1 MRSPRGITEAGRDIY
16 TVNFAEYLPGPLKH
30 DPKMRAIAEAVTK
43 EALTVSGEIE
53 NVLIYSRIDELPE
66 ALIDILAYDMHVD
79 WYDYSYPLKVKRD
92 ILKGSVRVHKK
103 MGTKYAV
110 EKALGALYPQSEVEE
125 WYQYEG
131 QPHHFHIVCDV
142 TENRVT
148 ASFQDIINAVM
159 MYKRL
164 SSHLDEVVYQASIGI
179 TVETHTDFFLYR
191 NPATGSLLAG
201 TYPQR
206 IRRGVQAGNVIVVG
220 TEAAGFIFLP
230 TQAGT
235 YPYRSHIFRHGDARI
250 DVETAFNAF
259 RHRNTPAGRIRAG
272 EEPQRSYRGGTAG
285 AAVEAQTEK
294 ESFLYSSPAA
304 GTVPDRN
311 TVFRHGDAQIDA
323 ETAQNVQRY
332 RNTPAGQI
340 NAGEEPQRSHSG
352 GTAGTV
358 IEARAETEEKPFSVP
373 AAGTAPDRNR
383 AFQNSRINVA
393 AEGEAG
399 GFPFFMPAAG
409 TKPERNITTDNSEAG
424 IAAEDEAAGFIYTV
438 KAAGTVPERS
448 TEPGAESGGI
458 ESTVEAAVFVHKNK
472 PCGSR
477 RKL

>member
-1 MRSPRGITEAGRDIY
+1 MNNPRGITEAGRDIY
-16 TVNFAEYLPGPLKH
+16 TVNFADYLPAALKH
-30 DPKMRAIAEAVTK
+30 DPKMRAIAETVTR
-43 EALTVSGEIE
+43 EALRVSGDIE
-53 NVLIYSRIDELPE
+53 NVLIYSRIDDLPE

-131 QPHHFHIVCDV
+131 EPHHFHIVCDV

-164 SSHLDEVVYQASIGI
+164 SSHLDEVVYQASVGI
-179 TVETHTDFFLYR
+179 RIETHTDFFLYK

-206 IRRGVQAGNVIVVG
+206 IRRGAQAGNVIVVG
-220 TEAAGFIFLP
+220 TDAAGFIFLP

-235 YPYRSHIFRHGDARI
+235 YPYRNTIFRHTGAQI
-250 DVETAFNAF
+250 DVETALIAN
-259 RHRNTPAGRIRAG
+259 G
-272 EEPQRSYRGGTAG
+272 
-285 AAVEAQTEK
+285 
-294 ESFLYSSPAA
+294 
-304 GTVPDRN
+304 
-311 TVFRHGDAQIDA
+311 
-323 ETAQNVQRY
+323 Y

-340 NAGEEPQRSHSG
+340 NAGEEPQRSHRG
-352 GTAGTV
+352 AQAGAG
-358 IEARAETEEKPFSVP
+358 IEAQTETGNTLFSVP
-373 AAGTAPDRNR
+373 AAGTAPERNKV
-383 AFQNSRINVA
+383 FQGSGADIE
-393 AEGEAG
+393 AEGEAE

-409 TKPERNITTDNSEAG
+409 TKPERNTVMSNSEAG
-424 IAAEDEAAGFIYTV
+424 IAAEEAADGFLYTV
-438 KAAGTVPERS
+438 KAAGTVPERN
-448 TEPGAESGGI
+448 TGEGAGSGGI
-458 ESTVEAAVFVHKNK
+458 ESTVKAEVFKHTTK
-472 PCGSR
+472 PCGSH

>member
-1 MRSPRGITEAGRDIY
+1 MPSPRGIRKAGQDIF
-16 TVNFAEYLPGPLKH
+16 TVNFADYLPGALKQ
-30 DPKMRAIAEAVTK
+30 DPKIRAIAEAVTK

-79 WYDYSYPLKVKRD
+79 WYDYSFPLKVKRD
-92 ILKGSVRVHKK
+92 ILKGSVKVHKK

-131 QPHHFHIVCDV
+131 EPHHFHIVCDV

-148 ASFQDIINAVM
+148 ASFQEIINAVM

-164 SSHLDEVVYQASIGI
+164 SSHLDEVVYQASVGI
-179 TVETHTDFFLYR
+179 RVETHTDFFLYK

-206 IRRGVQAGNVIVVG
+206 IRRGVQSGNVIIVG
-220 TEAAGFIFLP
+220 TDAAGFIFLP

-235 YPYRSHIFRHGDARI
+235 YPYR
-250 DVETAFNAF
+250 
-259 RHRNTPAGRIRAG
+259 
-272 EEPQRSYRGGTAG
+272 
-285 AAVEAQTEK
+285 
-294 ESFLYSSPAA
+294 
-304 GTVPDRN
+304 N
-311 TVFRHGDAQIDA
+311 TVFRHTDAQIDA
-323 ETAQNVQRY
+323 ETASNAYRY

-340 NAGEEPQRSHSG
+340 NAGEEPQRSHRG
-352 GTAGTV
+352 VQAGTG
-358 IEARAETEEKPFSVP
+358 IEAQTGKESFVFSSP
-373 AAGTAPDRNR
+373 AAGTAPDRNTV
-383 AFQNSRINVA
+383 FQGSGADIE
-393 AEGEAG
+393 AEGEAE
-399 GFPFFMPAAG
+399 GFPFFMQAAG
-409 TKPERNITTDNSEAG
+409 TKPERNVVMSNSEAG
-424 IAAEDEAAGFIYTV
+424 IAAEEAADGFLYTV
-438 KAAGTVPERS
+438 KAAGTVPERN
-448 TEPGAESGGI
+448 TGEGAGSGGI
-458 ESTVEAAVFVHKNK
+458 ESTVKAEVFKHTNK

>member
-1 MRSPRGITEAGRDIY
+1 MPNPKGIRNAGRDMY
-16 TVNFAEYLPGPLKH
+16 TVNFADYLPGALKQ
-30 DPKMRAIAEAVTK
+30 DPKIKAIAEAVTK

-79 WYDYSYPLKVKRD
+79 WYDYSFPLKVKRD
-92 ILKGSVRVHKK
+92 ILKSSVKVHKK

-131 QPHHFHIVCDV
+131 EPHHFHIVCDV

-148 ASFQDIINAVM
+148 ASFQEIINAVM

-164 SSHLDEVVYQASIGI
+164 SSHLDEVVYQASVGI
-179 TVETHTDFFLYR
+179 RVETHTDFFLYK

-206 IRRGVQAGNVIVVG
+206 IRRGVQAGSVIVVG
-220 TEAAGFIFLP
+220 TDAAGFIFLP

-235 YPYRSHIFRHGDARI
+235 YPYRNTIFRH
-250 DVETAFNAF
+250 T
-259 RHRNTPAGRIRAG
+259 
-272 EEPQRSYRGGTAG
+272 
-285 AAVEAQTEK
+285 
-294 ESFLYSSPAA
+294 
-304 GTVPDRN
+304 
-311 TVFRHGDAQIDA
+311 DAQIDA
-323 ETAQNVQRY
+323 ETALRAYGY

-340 NAGEEPQRSHSG
+340 NAGEEPQRSHRG
-352 GTAGTV
+352 
-358 IEARAETEEKPFSVP
+358 AETGAGIETRTEAEGTPFSVP
-373 AAGTAPDRNR
+373 AAGTAPDRNTV
-383 AFQNSRINVA
+383 FQESGANIE
-393 AEGEAG
+393 AEGEAE
-399 GFPFFMPAAG
+399 GFPFFMQAAG
-409 TKPERNITTDNSEAG
+409 TKPERNVVMSNSEAG
-424 IAAEDEAAGFIYTV
+424 IAAEEAADGFLYTV
-438 KAAGTVPERS
+438 KAAGTVPERN
-448 TEPGAESGGI
+448 TGEGAGSGGI
-458 ESTVEAAVFVHKNK
+458 ESTVKAEVFKHTNK

>member
-1 MRSPRGITEAGRDIY
+1 MNNPRGITEAGRDIY
-16 TVNFAEYLPGPLKH
+16 TVNFADYLPAALKH

-53 NVLIYSRIDELPE
+53 NVLIYSRIDDLPE
-66 ALIDILAYDMHVD
+66 PLIDILAYDMHVD

-148 ASFQDIINAVM
+148 ASFQDIIKAVM

-164 SSHLDEVVYQASIGI
+164 SSHLDEVVYQAGVGI
-179 TVETHTDFFLYR
+179 TIETHTDFFLYK

-206 IRRGVQAGNVIVVG
+206 IRRGAQSGSAIIVG

-235 YPYRSHIFRHGDARI
+235 YPYRSHIFRYRDAQI
-250 DVETAFNAF
+250 DVETASNAF
-259 RHRNTPAGRIRAG
+259 KHTNTPAGQIRAG
-272 EEPQRSYRGGTAG
+272 EEPQRSHGG
-285 AAVEAQTEK
+285 AA
-294 ESFLYSSPAA
+294 
-304 GTVPDRN
+304 
-311 TVFRHGDAQIDA
+311 
-323 ETAQNVQRY
+323 
-332 RNTPAGQI
+332 
-340 NAGEEPQRSHSG
+340 
-352 GTAGTV
+352 AGTV
-358 IEARAETEEKPFSVP
+358 IEAQEETEGTPFSVP

-383 AFQNSRINVA
+383 TFQNSSINIE
-393 AEGEAG
+393 AEGEADR
-399 GFPFFMPAAG
+399 FPFIMPAAG
-409 TKPERNITTDNSEAG
+409 TKPGRNITTDNSEAG
-424 IAAEDEAAGFIYTV
+424 IAAEEEAAGFIYTV
-438 KAAGTVPERS
+438 KAAGTVPGRT
-448 TEPGAESGGI
+448 TEPGAENGGI
-458 ESTVEAAVFVHKNK
+458 ESTVEAAAFIHKSK

>member
-1 MRSPRGITEAGRDIY
+1 MPNPKGIRNAGRDMY
-16 TVNFAEYLPGPLKH
+16 TVNFADYLPGALKQ
-30 DPKMRAIAEAVTK
+30 DPKIKAIAEAVTK

-66 ALIDILAYDMHVD
+66 ELIDILAYDMHVD

-164 SSHLDEVVYQASIGI
+164 SSHLDEVVYQAGVGI
-179 TVETHTDFFLYR
+179 TIETHADFFLYR

-206 IRRGVQAGNVIVVG
+206 IRRGVQSGSAVVIG

-235 YPYRSHIFRHGDARI
+235 YPYRSHIFRHGDTQI
-250 DVETAFNAF
+250 DVETASNAF
-259 RHRNTPAGRIRAG
+259 GHTNTPAGRIRAG
-272 EEPQRSYRGGTAG
+272 EEPQRSHRG
-285 AAVEAQTEK
+285 AA
-294 ESFLYSSPAA
+294 
-304 GTVPDRN
+304 
-311 TVFRHGDAQIDA
+311 
-323 ETAQNVQRY
+323 
-332 RNTPAGQI
+332 
-340 NAGEEPQRSHSG
+340 
-352 GTAGTV
+352 AGTV
-358 IEARAETEEKPFSVP
+358 IEAQGETEGTPFSVP
-373 AAGTAPDRNR
+373 AAGTAPDRNTR
-383 AFQNSRINVA
+383 FQNNSIDVS
-393 AEGEAG
+393 AEGEAE
-399 GFPFFMPAAG
+399 GFPFTMPAAG
-409 TKPERNITTDNSEAG
+409 TKPGRNIVTDNSEAG

-438 KAAGTVPERS
+438 KAAGTVPGRN
-448 TEPGAESGGI
+448 TEEGAGSGGI
-458 ESTVEAAVFVHKNK
+458 ESTVEAAVFVHKSK

>member
-1 MRSPRGITEAGRDIY
+1 MPSPRGIRKAGQDIF
-16 TVNFAEYLPGPLKH
+16 TVNFADYLPGALKQ
-30 DPKMRAIAEAVTK
+30 DPKIKAIAEAVTK

-79 WYDYSYPLKVKRD
+79 WYDYSFPLKVKRD
-92 ILKGSVRVHKK
+92 VLKSSVKVHKK

-131 QPHHFHIVCDV
+131 EPHHFHIVCDV

-148 ASFQDIINAVM
+148 ASFQEIINAVM

-164 SSHLDEVVYQASIGI
+164 SSHLDEVVYQASVGI
-179 TVETHTDFFLYR
+179 RVETHTDFFLYK

-206 IRRGVQAGNVIVVG
+206 IRRGVQAGSVIVVG
-220 TEAAGFIFLP
+220 TDAAGFIFLP

-235 YPYRSHIFRHGDARI
+235 YPYRNTIFRHTG
-250 DVETAFNAF
+250 
-259 RHRNTPAGRIRAG
+259 
-272 EEPQRSYRGGTAG
+272 
-285 AAVEAQTEK
+285 
-294 ESFLYSSPAA
+294 
-304 GTVPDRN
+304 
-311 TVFRHGDAQIDA
+311 AQIDI
-323 ETAQNVQRY
+323 ETASKAYRH

-340 NAGEEPQRSHSG
+340 NAGEEPQRSHRG
-352 GTAGTV
+352 AGTGAG
-358 IEARAETEEKPFSVP
+358 IEAQTEAEGTPFSVP
-373 AAGTAPDRNR
+373 AAGTAPDRNTV
-383 AFQNSRINVA
+383 FQGSGTDIK
-393 AEGEAG
+393 AEGEAE
-399 GFPFFMPAAG
+399 GFPFFMQAAG
-409 TKPERNITTDNSEAG
+409 TKPERNTVMSNSEAG
-424 IAAEDEAAGFIYTV
+424 IAAEEAADGFLYTV
-438 KAAGTVPERS
+438 KAAGTVPDRNTGE
-448 TEPGAESGGI
+448 GAGSGGI
-458 ESTVEAAVFVHKNK
+458 ESTVKAEVFRHTNK

>member
-1 MRSPRGITEAGRDIY
+1 MNNPRGITEAGRDIY
-16 TVNFAEYLPGPLKH
+16 TVNFADYLPAALKH

-53 NVLIYSRIDELPE
+53 NVLIYSRIDDLPE
-66 ALIDILAYDMHVD
+66 PLIDILAYDMHVD

-148 ASFQDIINAVM
+148 ASFQDIIKAVM

-164 SSHLDEVVYQASIGI
+164 SSHLDEVVYQAGVGI
-179 TVETHTDFFLYR
+179 TIETHTDFFLYK

-206 IRRGVQAGNVIVVG
+206 IRRGAQSGSAIIVG

-235 YPYRSHIFRHGDARI
+235 YPYRSHIFRYRDAQI
-250 DVETAFNAF
+250 DVETASNAF
-259 RHRNTPAGRIRAG
+259 RHTSTPAGQIRAG
-272 EEPQRSYRGGTAG
+272 EEPQRSHGG
-285 AAVEAQTEK
+285 AA
-294 ESFLYSSPAA
+294 
-304 GTVPDRN
+304 
-311 TVFRHGDAQIDA
+311 
-323 ETAQNVQRY
+323 
-332 RNTPAGQI
+332 
-340 NAGEEPQRSHSG
+340 
-352 GTAGTV
+352 AGTV
-358 IEARAETEEKPFSVP
+358 IEAQAETKGTPFSVP

-383 AFQNSRINVA
+383 TFQNSSINIE
-393 AEGEAG
+393 AEGEADR
-399 GFPFFMPAAG
+399 FPFIMPAAG
-409 TKPERNITTDNSEAG
+409 TKPGRNITTDNSEAG
-424 IAAEDEAAGFIYTV
+424 IAAEEEAAGFIYTV
-438 KAAGTVPERS
+438 KAAGTVPGRT
-448 TEPGAESGGI
+448 TEPGAENGGI
-458 ESTVEAAVFVHKNK
+458 ESTVEAAAFIHKSK

>member
-1 MRSPRGITEAGRDIY
+1 MPNPKGIRNAGRDMY
-16 TVNFAEYLPGPLKH
+16 TVNFADYLPGALKQ
-30 DPKMRAIAEAVTK
+30 DPKIKAIAEAVTK

-79 WYDYSYPLKVKRD
+79 WYDYSFPLKVKRD
-92 ILKGSVRVHKK
+92 ILKSSVKVHKK

-131 QPHHFHIVCDV
+131 EPHHFHIVCDV

-148 ASFQDIINAVM
+148 ASFQEIINAVM

-164 SSHLDEVVYQASIGI
+164 SSHLDEVVYQASVGI
-179 TVETHTDFFLYR
+179 RVETHTDFFLYK

-206 IRRGVQAGNVIVVG
+206 IRWGVQAGSVIVVG
-220 TEAAGFIFLP
+220 TDAAGFIFLP

-235 YPYRSHIFRHGDARI
+235 YPYRNTIFRHTGAQI
-250 DVETAFNAF
+250 DVETALKAY
-259 RHRNTPAGRIRAG
+259 G
-272 EEPQRSYRGGTAG
+272 
-285 AAVEAQTEK
+285 
-294 ESFLYSSPAA
+294 
-304 GTVPDRN
+304 
-311 TVFRHGDAQIDA
+311 
-323 ETAQNVQRY
+323 Y

-340 NAGEEPQRSHSG
+340 NAGEEPQRSHRG
-352 GTAGTV
+352 
-358 IEARAETEEKPFSVP
+358 AETGAGIETRTEAEGTPFSVP
-373 AAGTAPDRNR
+373 AAGTAPDRNTV
-383 AFQNSRINVA
+383 FQESGANIE
-393 AEGEAG
+393 AEGEAE
-399 GFPFFMPAAG
+399 GFPFFMQAAG
-409 TKPERNITTDNSEAG
+409 TKPERNVVMSNSEAG
-424 IAAEDEAAGFIYTV
+424 IAAEEAADGFLYTV
-438 KAAGTVPERS
+438 KAAGTVPERN
-448 TEPGAESGGI
+448 TGEGAGSGGI
-458 ESTVEAAVFVHKNK
+458 ESTVKAEVFKHTNK

>member
-1 MRSPRGITEAGRDIY
+1 MNNPRGITEAGRDIY
-16 TVNFAEYLPGPLKH
+16 TVNFADYLPAALKH

-53 NVLIYSRIDELPE
+53 NVLIYSRIDDLPE
-66 ALIDILAYDMHVD
+66 PLIDILAYDMHVD

-148 ASFQDIINAVM
+148 ASFQDIIKAVM

-164 SSHLDEVVYQASIGI
+164 SSHLDEVVYQAGVGI
-179 TVETHTDFFLYR
+179 TIETHTDFFLYK

-206 IRRGVQAGNVIVVG
+206 IRRGAQSGSAIIVG

-235 YPYRSHIFRHGDARI
+235 YPYRSHIFRYRDAQI
-250 DVETAFNAF
+250 DVETASNAF
-259 RHRNTPAGRIRAG
+259 RHTSTPAGQIRAG
-272 EEPQRSYRGGTAG
+272 EEPQRSHGGAAAG
-285 AAVEAQTEK
+285 A
-294 ESFLYSSPAA
+294 
-304 GTVPDRN
+304 
-311 TVFRHGDAQIDA
+311 
-323 ETAQNVQRY
+323 
-332 RNTPAGQI
+332 
-340 NAGEEPQRSHSG
+340 
-352 GTAGTV
+352 V
-358 IEARAETEEKPFSVP
+358 IEAQAETEGTPFSVP

-383 AFQNSRINVA
+383 TFQNSSINIE
-393 AEGEAG
+393 AEGEADR
-399 GFPFFMPAAG
+399 FPFIMPAAG
-409 TKPERNITTDNSEAG
+409 TKPGRNITTDNSEAG
-424 IAAEDEAAGFIYTV
+424 IAAEEEAAGFIYTV
-438 KAAGTVPERS
+438 KAAGTVPGRT
-448 TEPGAESGGI
+448 TEPGAENGGI
-458 ESTVEAAVFVHKNK
+458 ESTVEAAAFIHKSK

>member
-1 MRSPRGITEAGRDIY
+1 MTNPKGIRNAGRDIY
-16 TVNFAEYLPGPLKH
+16 TVNFADYLPGALKQ
-30 DPKMRAIAEAVTK
+30 DPKIKAIAEAVTK

-79 WYDYSYPLKVKRD
+79 WYDYSFPLKVKRD
-92 ILKGSVRVHKK
+92 ILKSSVKVHKK

-131 QPHHFHIVCDV
+131 EPHHFHIVCDV

-148 ASFQDIINAVM
+148 ASFQEIINAVM

-164 SSHLDEVVYQASIGI
+164 SSHLDEVVYQASVGI
-179 TVETHTDFFLYR
+179 RVETHTDFFLYK

-206 IRRGVQAGNVIVVG
+206 IRRGVQAGSVIVVG
-220 TEAAGFIFLP
+220 TDAAGFIFLP

-235 YPYRSHIFRHGDARI
+235 YPYRNTIFRHTGAQI
-250 DVETAFNAF
+250 DVETALKAYGY
-259 RHRNTPAGRIRAG
+259 RNTPAGRIRAG
-272 EEPQRSYRGGTAG
+272 EEPQRSHRGAQAETGI
-285 AAVEAQTEK
+285 EAQTGK
-294 ESFLYSSPAA
+294 ESFMFSSPAA
-304 GTVPDRN
+304 GTAPDRN
-311 TVFRHGDAQIDA
+311 TIFRHTDAQIDA
-323 ETAQNVQRY
+323 ETALRAYGY

-340 NAGEEPQRSHSG
+340 NAGEEPQRSHRG
-352 GTAGTV
+352 
-358 IEARAETEEKPFSVP
+358 AETGAGIETRTEAEGTPFSVP
-373 AAGTAPDRNR
+373 AAGTAPDRNTV
-383 AFQNSRINVA
+383 FQESGANIE
-393 AEGEAG
+393 AEGEAE
-399 GFPFFMPAAG
+399 GFPFFMQAAG
-409 TKPERNITTDNSEAG
+409 TKPERNVVMSNSEAG
-424 IAAEDEAAGFIYTV
+424 IAAEEAADGFLYTV
-438 KAAGTVPERS
+438 KAAGTVPERN
-448 TEPGAESGGI
+448 TGEGAGSGGI
-458 ESTVEAAVFVHKNK
+458 ESTVKAEVFKHTNK

>member
-1 MRSPRGITEAGRDIY
+1 MPSPRGIRKAGQDIF
-16 TVNFAEYLPGPLKH
+16 TVNFADYLPGALKQ
-30 DPKMRAIAEAVTK
+30 DPKIKAIAEAVTK

-79 WYDYSYPLKVKRD
+79 WYDYSFPLKVKRD
-92 ILKGSVRVHKK
+92 ILKSSVKVHKK

-131 QPHHFHIVCDV
+131 KPHHFHIVCDV

-148 ASFQDIINAVM
+148 ASFQEIINAVM

-164 SSHLDEVVYQASIGI
+164 SSHLDEVVYQASVGI
-179 TVETHTDFFLYR
+179 RVETHTDFFLYK

-206 IRRGVQAGNVIVVG
+206 IRRGVQAGSVIVVG
-220 TEAAGFIFLP
+220 TDAAGFIFLP

-235 YPYRSHIFRHGDARI
+235 YPYRNTIFRHTGAQI
-250 DVETAFNAF
+250 DVETASNAF
-259 RHRNTPAGRIRAG
+259 RHTNTPAGRIRAG
-272 EEPQRSYRGGTAG
+272 EEPQRSYRGAQAGTG
-285 AAVEAQTEK
+285 IEAQTGK
-294 ESFLYSSPAA
+294 ESFAFSSPAA
-304 GTVPDRN
+304 GTAPDRN
-311 TVFRHGDAQIDA
+311 TIFRHTDAQIDA
-323 ETAQNVQRY
+323 ETALKAYGY

-340 NAGEEPQRSHSG
+340 NAGEEPQRSHRG
-352 GTAGTV
+352 
-358 IEARAETEEKPFSVP
+358 AETGAGIETRTEAEGTPFSVP
-373 AAGTAPDRNR
+373 AAGTAPDRNTV
-383 AFQNSRINVA
+383 FQGSGANIE
-393 AEGEAG
+393 AEGEAE
-399 GFPFFMPAAG
+399 GFPFFMQAAG
-409 TKPERNITTDNSEAG
+409 TKPERNVVMSNSEAG
-424 IAAEDEAAGFIYTV
+424 IAAEEAADGFLYTV
-438 KAAGTVPERS
+438 KAAGTVPERN
-448 TEPGAESGGI
+448 TGEGAGSGGI
-458 ESTVEAAVFVHKNK
+458 ESTVKAEVFKHTNK

>member
-1 MRSPRGITEAGRDIY
+1 MPNPKGIRNAGRDMY
-16 TVNFAEYLPGPLKH
+16 TVNFADYLPAALKH
-30 DPKMRAIAEAVTK
+30 DPKMRAIAETVTR
-43 EALTVSGEIE
+43 EALRVSGETE
-53 NVLIYSRIDELPE
+53 NVLIYSRIDDLPE

-103 MGTKYAV
+103 MGTKYAI

-131 QPHHFHIVCDV
+131 EPHHFHIVCDV

-164 SSHLDEVVYQASIGI
+164 SSHLDEVVYQASVGI
-179 TVETHTDFFLYR
+179 RIETHTDFFLYK

-206 IRRGVQAGNVIVVG
+206 IRRGAQAGNVIVVG
-220 TEAAGFIFLP
+220 TDAAGFIFLP

-235 YPYRSHIFRHGDARI
+235 YPYRNTIFRH
-250 DVETAFNAF
+250 T
-259 RHRNTPAGRIRAG
+259 
-272 EEPQRSYRGGTAG
+272 
-285 AAVEAQTEK
+285 
-294 ESFLYSSPAA
+294 
-304 GTVPDRN
+304 
-311 TVFRHGDAQIDA
+311 DAQIDA
-323 ETAQNVQRY
+323 ETALIAHGY

-340 NAGEEPQRSHSG
+340 NAGEEPQRSHRG
-352 GTAGTV
+352 GKAAAA
-358 IEARAETEEKPFSVP
+358 IEAQTETENTPFSVP
-373 AAGTAPDRNR
+373 AAGTAPERNKV
-383 AFQNSRINVA
+383 FQGSGADIE
-393 AEGEAG
+393 AEGEAE

-409 TKPERNITTDNSEAG
+409 TKPERNTVMSNSEAG
-424 IAAEDEAAGFIYTV
+424 IAAEEAADGFLYTV
-438 KAAGTVPERS
+438 KAAGTVPERN
-448 TEPGAESGGI
+448 TGEGAGSGGI
-458 ESTVEAAVFVHKNK
+458 ESTVKAEVFKHTTK
-472 PCGSR
+472 PCGSH

>member
-1 MRSPRGITEAGRDIY
+1 MPNPKGIRNPGRDIY
-16 TVNFAEYLPGPLKH
+16 TVNFADYLPEALKQ
-30 DPKMRAIAEAVTK
+30 DPKTRAIAEAVTR

-79 WYDYSYPLKVKRD
+79 WYDYSFPLKVKRD
-92 ILKGSVRVHKK
+92 ILKSSVKVHKK

-131 QPHHFHIVCDV
+131 EPHHFHIVCDV

-148 ASFQDIINAVM
+148 ASFQEIINAVM

-164 SSHLDEVVYQASIGI
+164 SSHLDEVVYQASVGI
-179 TVETHTDFFLYR
+179 RVETHTDFFLYK

-206 IRRGVQAGNVIVVG
+206 IRRGVQAGSVIVVG
-220 TEAAGFIFLP
+220 TDAAGFIFLP

-235 YPYRSHIFRHGDARI
+235 YPYRNTIFRH
-250 DVETAFNAF
+250 T
-259 RHRNTPAGRIRAG
+259 
-272 EEPQRSYRGGTAG
+272 
-285 AAVEAQTEK
+285 
-294 ESFLYSSPAA
+294 
-304 GTVPDRN
+304 
-311 TVFRHGDAQIDA
+311 DAQIDA
-323 ETAQNVQRY
+323 ETALRAYGY

-340 NAGEEPQRSHSG
+340 NAGEEPQRSHRG
-352 GTAGTV
+352 
-358 IEARAETEEKPFSVP
+358 AETGAGIETRTEAEGTPFSVP
-373 AAGTAPDRNR
+373 AAGTAPDRNTV
-383 AFQNSRINVA
+383 FQESGANIE
-393 AEGEAG
+393 AEGEAE
-399 GFPFFMPAAG
+399 GFPFFMQAAG
-409 TKPERNITTDNSEAG
+409 TKPERNVVMSNSEAG
-424 IAAEDEAAGFIYTV
+424 IAAEEAADGFLYTV
-438 KAAGTVPERS
+438 KAAGTVPERN
-448 TEPGAESGGI
+448 TGEGAGSGGI
-458 ESTVEAAVFVHKNK
+458 ESTVKAEVFKHTNK

>member
-1 MRSPRGITEAGRDIY
+1 MPNQKGIRKAGQDIY
-16 TVNFAEYLPGPLKH
+16 TVNFADYLPGALKH

-66 ALIDILAYDMHVD
+66 ELIDILAYDMHVD
-79 WYDYSYPLKVKRD
+79 WCDYSFPLKVKRD
-92 ILKGSVRVHKK
+92 ILKGSVKVHKK

-148 ASFQDIINAVM
+148 ASFQEIINAVM

-164 SSHLDEVVYQASIGI
+164 SSHLDEVVYQAGVGI
-179 TVETHTDFFLYR
+179 TIETHTDFFLYK

-206 IRRGVQAGNVIVVG
+206 IRRGAQSGSAIVVG

-235 YPYRSHIFRHGDARI
+235 YPYRSHIFRH
-250 DVETAFNAF
+250 T
-259 RHRNTPAGRIRAG
+259 
-272 EEPQRSYRGGTAG
+272 
-285 AAVEAQTEK
+285 
-294 ESFLYSSPAA
+294 
-304 GTVPDRN
+304 
-311 TVFRHGDAQIDA
+311 DAQIDA

-332 RNTPAGQI
+332 TNTPSGQI
-340 NAGEEPQRSHSG
+340 RAGEEPQRSHRGAAG
-352 GTAGTV
+352 GAVVETQATAEGT
-358 IEARAETEEKPFSVP
+358 PFSVP
-373 AAGTAPDRNR
+373 AAGTAPDRNT
-383 AFQNSRINVA
+383 AFQNSSINVT
-393 AEGEAG
+393 AEGEAE
-399 GFPFFMPAAG
+399 GFPFTMPAAG
-409 TKPERNITTDNSEAG
+409 TKPERNIVSDNSEAG

-448 TEPGAESGGI
+448 TEPGAAGGGI
-458 ESTVEAAVFVHKNK
+458 ESTVETAAFIHKSK
-472 PCGSR
+472 PCGSH

>member
-1 MRSPRGITEAGRDIY
+1 MNSPRGIREAGRDIY
-16 TVNFAEYLPGPLKH
+16 TVNFADYLPRPLKH

-66 ALIDILAYDMHVD
+66 ELIDILAYDMHVD

-164 SSHLDEVVYQASIGI
+164 SSHLDEVVYQAGVGI
-179 TVETHTDFFLYR
+179 TIETHTDFFLYR

-206 IRRGVQAGNVIVVG
+206 IRRGVQSGSAIVVG

-235 YPYRSHIFRHGDARI
+235 YPYRSHIFRHGDTQI
-250 DVETAFNAF
+250 DVETASNAF
-259 RHRNTPAGRIRAG
+259 RHTNTPAGRIRAG
-272 EEPQRSYRGGTAG
+272 EEPQRSHRG
-285 AAVEAQTEK
+285 AAAGTVIEAQGETTGTPF
-294 ESFLYSSPAA
+294 SVPAA
-304 GTVPDRN
+304 GTAPDRS
-311 TVFRHGDAQIDA
+311 TVFRRTEAQIDA
-323 ETAQNVQRY
+323 ETAKNVQRY

-340 NAGEEPQRSHSG
+340 RAGEEPQRSHRG
-352 GTAGTV
+352 AAAGAV
-358 IEARAETEEKPFSVP
+358 IEAQGETEGTPFSVP
-373 AAGTAPDRNR
+373 AAGTAPDRNTR
-383 AFQNSRINVA
+383 FQNNSIDVS
-393 AEGEAG
+393 AEGEAE
-399 GFPFFMPAAG
+399 GFPFIMPAAG
-409 TKPERNITTDNSEAG
+409 TKPGRNIVTDNSEAG

-438 KAAGTVPERS
+438 KAAGTVPGRN
-448 TEPGAESGGI
+448 TEEGAGSGGI
-458 ESTVEAAVFVHKNK
+458 ESTVEAAVFVHKSK

>member
-1 MRSPRGITEAGRDIY
+1 MPSPRGIRKAGQDIF
-16 TVNFAEYLPGPLKH
+16 TVNFADYLPGALKQ
-30 DPKMRAIAEAVTK
+30 DPKIRAIAEAVTK

-79 WYDYSYPLKVKRD
+79 WYDYSFPLKVKRD
-92 ILKGSVRVHKK
+92 ILKGSVKVHKK

-131 QPHHFHIVCDV
+131 EPHHFHIVCDV

-148 ASFQDIINAVM
+148 ASFQEIINAVM

-164 SSHLDEVVYQASIGI
+164 SSHLDEVVYQASVGI
-179 TVETHTDFFLYR
+179 RVETHTDFFLYK

-206 IRRGVQAGNVIVVG
+206 IRRGVQSGNVIIVG
-220 TEAAGFIFLP
+220 TDAAGFIFLP

-235 YPYRSHIFRHGDARI
+235 YPYR
-250 DVETAFNAF
+250 
-259 RHRNTPAGRIRAG
+259 
-272 EEPQRSYRGGTAG
+272 
-285 AAVEAQTEK
+285 
-294 ESFLYSSPAA
+294 
-304 GTVPDRN
+304 N
-311 TVFRHGDAQIDA
+311 TVFRHTDAQIDA
-323 ETAQNVQRY
+323 ETASNAYRY

-340 NAGEEPQRSHSG
+340 NAGEEPQRSHRG
-352 GTAGTV
+352 VQAGTG
-358 IEARAETEEKPFSVP
+358 IEAQTGKESFMFSSP
-373 AAGTAPDRNR
+373 AAGTAPDRNTV
-383 AFQNSRINVA
+383 FQGSGADIE
-393 AEGEAG
+393 AEGEAE
-399 GFPFFMPAAG
+399 GFPFFMQAAG
-409 TKPERNITTDNSEAG
+409 TKPERNTVMSNSEAG
-424 IAAEDEAAGFIYTV
+424 IAAEGAADGFLYTV
-438 KAAGTVPERS
+438 KAAGTVPDRNTGE
-448 TEPGAESGGI
+448 GAGSGGI
-458 ESTVEAAVFVHKNK
+458 ESTVKAEVFKHTNK

>member
-1 MRSPRGITEAGRDIY
+1 MNNPRGITEAGRDIY
-16 TVNFAEYLPGPLKH
+16 TVNFADYLPAALKH

-43 EALTVSGEIE
+43 EALQVSGEIE
-53 NVLIYSRIDELPE
+53 NVLIYSRIDDLPE

-164 SSHLDEVVYQASIGI
+164 SSHLDEVVYQASVGI
-179 TVETHTDFFLYR
+179 RIETHTDFFLYK

-206 IRRGVQAGNVIVVG
+206 IRRGVQSGNVIVVG

-235 YPYRSHIFRHGDARI
+235 YPYRNTIFRNTGAQI
-250 DVETAFNAF
+250 DVETALKAY
-259 RHRNTPAGRIRAG
+259 RH
-272 EEPQRSYRGGTAG
+272 
-285 AAVEAQTEK
+285 
-294 ESFLYSSPAA
+294 
-304 GTVPDRN
+304 
-311 TVFRHGDAQIDA
+311 
-323 ETAQNVQRY
+323 

-340 NAGEEPQRSHSG
+340 NAGEEPQRSYRG
-352 GTAGTV
+352 AQAGTV
-358 IEARAETEEKPFSVP
+358 IEAQAETEEKPFSVP
-373 AAGTAPDRNR
+373 AAGTAPDRNTVFR
-383 AFQNSRINVA
+383 HTDTQIDAETALKAYRHRNTPAGQINAGEEPQRSHRGAETGAGIETRTEAEGTPFSVPAAGTAPDRNTVFQGSGADIE
-393 AEGEAG
+393 AEGEAE
-399 GFPFFMPAAG
+399 GFPFFMQAAG
-409 TKPERNITTDNSEAG
+409 TKPERNTVMSNSEAG
-424 IAAEDEAAGFIYTV
+424 IAAEEAADGFLYTV
-438 KAAGTVPERS
+438 KAAGTVPDRNTGE
-448 TEPGAESGGI
+448 GAGSGGI
-458 ESTVEAAVFVHKNK
+458 ESTVKAEVFKHTNK

>member
-1 MRSPRGITEAGRDIY
+1 MNNPRGITEAGRDIY
-16 TVNFAEYLPGPLKH
+16 TVNFADYLPAALKH
-30 DPKMRAIAEAVTK
+30 DPKMRAIAETVTR
-43 EALTVSGEIE
+43 EALRVSGDIE
-53 NVLIYSRIDELPE
+53 NVLIYSRIDDLPE

-131 QPHHFHIVCDV
+131 EPHHFHIVCDV

-164 SSHLDEVVYQASIGI
+164 SSHLDEVVYQASVGI
-179 TVETHTDFFLYR
+179 RVETHTDFFLYK

-206 IRRGVQAGNVIVVG
+206 IRRGAQAGNVIVVG
-220 TEAAGFIFLP
+220 TDAAGFIFLP

-235 YPYRSHIFRHGDARI
+235 YPYRNTIFRHTGAQI
-250 DVETAFNAF
+250 DVETALIAN
-259 RHRNTPAGRIRAG
+259 G
-272 EEPQRSYRGGTAG
+272 
-285 AAVEAQTEK
+285 
-294 ESFLYSSPAA
+294 
-304 GTVPDRN
+304 
-311 TVFRHGDAQIDA
+311 
-323 ETAQNVQRY
+323 Y

-340 NAGEEPQRSHSG
+340 NAGEEPQRSHRG
-352 GTAGTV
+352 AQAGAG
-358 IEARAETEEKPFSVP
+358 IEAQTETGNTLFSVP
-373 AAGTAPDRNR
+373 AAGTAPDRNTIFR
-383 AFQNSRINVA
+383 HTDAQIDAETALTANGYRNTPAGQINAGEEPQRSHRGGKAAAAIEAQTETENMPFSVPAAGTAPERNKVFQGSGADIE
-393 AEGEAG
+393 AEGEAE

-409 TKPERNITTDNSEAG
+409 TKPERNTVMSNSEAG
-424 IAAEDEAAGFIYTV
+424 IAAEEAADGFLYTV
-438 KAAGTVPERS
+438 KAAGTVPDRNTGE
-448 TEPGAESGGI
+448 GAGSGGI
-458 ESTVEAAVFVHKNK
+458 ESTVKAEVFKHTTK
-472 PCGSR
+472 PCGSH

>member
-1 MRSPRGITEAGRDIY
+1 MNNPRGITEAGRDIY
-16 TVNFAEYLPGPLKH
+16 TVNFADYLPAALKH
-30 DPKMRAIAEAVTK
+30 DPKMRAIAETVTR
-43 EALTVSGEIE
+43 EALRVSGDIE
-53 NVLIYSRIDELPE
+53 NVLIYSRIDDLPE

-131 QPHHFHIVCDV
+131 EPHHFHIVCDV

-164 SSHLDEVVYQASIGI
+164 SSHLDEVVYQASVGI
-179 TVETHTDFFLYR
+179 RIETHTDFFLYK

-220 TEAAGFIFLP
+220 TDAAGFIFLP

-235 YPYRSHIFRHGDARI
+235 YPYRNTIFRHTGAQI
-250 DVETAFNAF
+250 DVETASKAY
-259 RHRNTPAGRIRAG
+259 G
-272 EEPQRSYRGGTAG
+272 
-285 AAVEAQTEK
+285 
-294 ESFLYSSPAA
+294 
-304 GTVPDRN
+304 
-311 TVFRHGDAQIDA
+311 
-323 ETAQNVQRY
+323 Y

-340 NAGEEPQRSHSG
+340 NAGEEPQRSHRG
-352 GTAGTV
+352 GKAAAA
-358 IEARAETEEKPFSVP
+358 IEAQTETENTPFSVP
-373 AAGTAPDRNR
+373 EAGTTPERNKV
-383 AFQNSRINVA
+383 FQGSGADIK
-393 AEGEAG
+393 AEGEAE

-409 TKPERNITTDNSEAG
+409 TKPERNIVMSNSEAG
-424 IAAEDEAAGFIYTV
+424 IAAEEAADGFLYTV
-438 KAAGTVPERS
+438 KAAGTVPERN
-448 TEPGAESGGI
+448 TGEGAGSGGI
-458 ESTVEAAVFVHKNK
+458 ESTVKAEVFKHTTK
-472 PCGSR
+472 PCGSH

>member
-1 MRSPRGITEAGRDIY
+1 MNNPRGITEAGRDIY
-16 TVNFAEYLPGPLKH
+16 TVNFADYLPAALKH

-53 NVLIYSRIDELPE
+53 NVLIYSRIDDLPE
-66 ALIDILAYDMHVD
+66 PLIDILAYDMHVD

-148 ASFQDIINAVM
+148 ASFQDIIKAVM

-164 SSHLDEVVYQASIGI
+164 SSHLDEVVYQAGVGI
-179 TVETHTDFFLYR
+179 TIETHTDFFLYK

-206 IRRGVQAGNVIVVG
+206 IRRGAQSGSAIIVG

-235 YPYRSHIFRHGDARI
+235 YPYRSHIFRYRDAQI
-250 DVETAFNAF
+250 DVETASNAF
-259 RHRNTPAGRIRAG
+259 RHTSTPAGQIRAG
-272 EEPQRSYRGGTAG
+272 EEPQRSYRG
-285 AAVEAQTEK
+285 AA
-294 ESFLYSSPAA
+294 
-304 GTVPDRN
+304 
-311 TVFRHGDAQIDA
+311 
-323 ETAQNVQRY
+323 
-332 RNTPAGQI
+332 
-340 NAGEEPQRSHSG
+340 
-352 GTAGTV
+352 AGTV
-358 IEARAETEEKPFSVP
+358 IEAQAETEGTPFSVP

-383 AFQNSRINVA
+383 TFQNSSINIE
-393 AEGEAG
+393 AEGEADR
-399 GFPFFMPAAG
+399 FPFIMPAAG
-409 TKPERNITTDNSEAG
+409 TKPGRNITTDNSEAG
-424 IAAEDEAAGFIYTV
+424 IAAEEEAAGFIYTV
-438 KAAGTVPERS
+438 KAAGTVPGRT
-448 TEPGAESGGI
+448 TEPGAENGGI
-458 ESTVEAAVFVHKNK
+458 ESTVEAAAFIHKSK

>member
-1 MRSPRGITEAGRDIY
+1 MPNPKGIRNAGRDMY
-16 TVNFAEYLPGPLKH
+16 TVNFADYLPGALKQ
-30 DPKMRAIAEAVTK
+30 DPKIKAIAEAVTK

-79 WYDYSYPLKVKRD
+79 WYDYSFPLKVKRD
-92 ILKGSVRVHKK
+92 ILKSSVKVHKK

-131 QPHHFHIVCDV
+131 EPHHFHIVCDV

-148 ASFQDIINAVM
+148 ASFQEIINAVM

-164 SSHLDEVVYQASIGI
+164 SSHLDEVVYQASVGI
-179 TVETHTDFFLYR
+179 RVETHTDFFLYK

-206 IRRGVQAGNVIVVG
+206 IRRGVQAGSVIVVG
-220 TEAAGFIFLP
+220 TDAAGFIFLP

-235 YPYRSHIFRHGDARI
+235 YPYRNTIFRHTG
-250 DVETAFNAF
+250 
-259 RHRNTPAGRIRAG
+259 
-272 EEPQRSYRGGTAG
+272 
-285 AAVEAQTEK
+285 
-294 ESFLYSSPAA
+294 
-304 GTVPDRN
+304 
-311 TVFRHGDAQIDA
+311 AQIDI
-323 ETAQNVQRY
+323 ETASKAYRH

-340 NAGEEPQRSHSG
+340 NAGEEPQRSHRG
-352 GTAGTV
+352 
-358 IEARAETEEKPFSVP
+358 AETGAGIETRTEAEGTPFSVP
-373 AAGTAPDRNR
+373 AAGTAPDRNTV
-383 AFQNSRINVA
+383 FQGSGANIE
-393 AEGEAG
+393 AEGEAE
-399 GFPFFMPAAG
+399 GFPFFMQAAG
-409 TKPERNITTDNSEAG
+409 TKPERNVVMSNSEAG
-424 IAAEDEAAGFIYTV
+424 IAAEEAADGFLYTV
-438 KAAGTVPERS
+438 KAAGTVPERN
-448 TEPGAESGGI
+448 TGEGAGSGGI
-458 ESTVEAAVFVHKNK
+458 ESTVKAEVFKHTNK

>member
-1 MRSPRGITEAGRDIY
+1 MPNPKGIRNAGRDMY
-16 TVNFAEYLPGPLKH
+16 TVNFADYLPGALKQ
-30 DPKMRAIAEAVTK
+30 DPKIKAIAEAVTK

-79 WYDYSYPLKVKRD
+79 WYDYSFPLKVKRD
-92 ILKGSVRVHKK
+92 ILKSSVKVHKK

-131 QPHHFHIVCDV
+131 EPHHFHIVCDV

-148 ASFQDIINAVM
+148 ASFQEIINAVM

-164 SSHLDEVVYQASIGI
+164 SSHLDEVVYQASVGI
-179 TVETHTDFFLYR
+179 RVETHTDFFLYK

-206 IRRGVQAGNVIVVG
+206 IRRGVQAGSVIVVG
-220 TEAAGFIFLP
+220 TDAAGFIFLP

-235 YPYRSHIFRHGDARI
+235 YPYRNTIFRHTG
-250 DVETAFNAF
+250 
-259 RHRNTPAGRIRAG
+259 
-272 EEPQRSYRGGTAG
+272 
-285 AAVEAQTEK
+285 
-294 ESFLYSSPAA
+294 
-304 GTVPDRN
+304 
-311 TVFRHGDAQIDA
+311 AQIDI
-323 ETAQNVQRY
+323 ETASKAYRH

-340 NAGEEPQRSHSG
+340 NAGEEPQRSYRG
-352 GTAGTV
+352 AQAGTV
-358 IEARAETEEKPFSVP
+358 IEAQAETEEKPFSVP
-373 AAGTAPDRNR
+373 AAGTAPDRNTV
-383 AFQNSRINVA
+383 FQGSGTDIK
-393 AEGEAG
+393 AEGEAE
-399 GFPFFMPAAG
+399 GFPFFMQAAG
-409 TKPERNITTDNSEAG
+409 TKPERNTVMSNSEAG
-424 IAAEDEAAGFIYTV
+424 IAAEEAADGFLYTV
-438 KAAGTVPERS
+438 KAAGTVPDRNTGE
-448 TEPGAESGGI
+448 GAGSGGI
-458 ESTVEAAVFVHKNK
+458 ESTVKAEVFRHTNK

>member
-1 MRSPRGITEAGRDIY
+1 MNNPRGITEAGRDIY
-16 TVNFAEYLPGPLKH
+16 TVNFADYLPAALKH
-30 DPKMRAIAEAVTK
+30 DPKMRAIAETVTR
-43 EALTVSGEIE
+43 EALRVSGETE
-53 NVLIYSRIDELPE
+53 NVLIYSRIDDLPE

-103 MGTKYAV
+103 MGTKYAI

-131 QPHHFHIVCDV
+131 EPHHFHIVCDV

-164 SSHLDEVVYQASIGI
+164 SSHLDEVVYQASVGI
-179 TVETHTDFFLYR
+179 RIETHTDFFLYK

-206 IRRGVQAGNVIVVG
+206 IRRGAQAGNVIVVG
-220 TEAAGFIFLP
+220 TDAAGFIFLP

-235 YPYRSHIFRHGDARI
+235 YPYRNTIFRH
-250 DVETAFNAF
+250 T
-259 RHRNTPAGRIRAG
+259 
-272 EEPQRSYRGGTAG
+272 
-285 AAVEAQTEK
+285 
-294 ESFLYSSPAA
+294 
-304 GTVPDRN
+304 
-311 TVFRHGDAQIDA
+311 DAQIDA
-323 ETAQNVQRY
+323 ETALIAHGY

-340 NAGEEPQRSHSG
+340 NAGEEPQRSHRG
-352 GTAGTV
+352 GKAAAA
-358 IEARAETEEKPFSVP
+358 IEAQTETENTPFSVP
-373 AAGTAPDRNR
+373 AAGTAPERNKV
-383 AFQNSRINVA
+383 FQGSGADIE
-393 AEGEAG
+393 AEGEAE

-409 TKPERNITTDNSEAG
+409 TKPERNTVMSNSEAG
-424 IAAEDEAAGFIYTV
+424 IAAEEAADGFLYTV
-438 KAAGTVPERS
+438 KAAGTVPDRNTGE
-448 TEPGAESGGI
+448 GAGSGGI
-458 ESTVEAAVFVHKNK
+458 ESTVKAEVFRHTNK

>member
-1 MRSPRGITEAGRDIY
+1 MNSPRGIREAGRDIY
-16 TVNFAEYLPGPLKH
+16 TVNFADYLPGPLKH

-66 ALIDILAYDMHVD
+66 ELIDILAYDMHVD

-164 SSHLDEVVYQASIGI
+164 SSHLDEVVYQASVGI
-179 TVETHTDFFLYR
+179 TIETHTDFFLYR
-191 NPATGSLLAG
+191 NPATGSLLTG

-206 IRRGVQAGNVIVVG
+206 IRRGVQSGSAIVVG

-235 YPYRSHIFRHGDARI
+235 YPYRSHIFRHGDTQI
-250 DVETAFNAF
+250 DVETASNAF
-259 RHRNTPAGRIRAG
+259 RHTNTPAGQIRAG
-272 EEPQRSYRGGTAG
+272 EEPKRSHRG
-285 AAVEAQTEK
+285 AA
-294 ESFLYSSPAA
+294 
-304 GTVPDRN
+304 
-311 TVFRHGDAQIDA
+311 
-323 ETAQNVQRY
+323 
-332 RNTPAGQI
+332 
-340 NAGEEPQRSHSG
+340 
-352 GTAGTV
+352 AGTV
-358 IEARAETEEKPFSVP
+358 IEAQGETAGTPFSVP
-373 AAGTAPDRNR
+373 VAGTAPDRNTR
-383 AFQNSRINVA
+383 FQNNSIDVS
-393 AEGEAG
+393 AEGEAE
-399 GFPFFMPAAG
+399 GFPFIMPAAG
-409 TKPERNITTDNSEAG
+409 TKPGRNIVTDNSEAG

-438 KAAGTVPERS
+438 KAAGTVPERN
-448 TEPGAESGGI
+448 TEEGAGSGGI
-458 ESTVEAAVFVHKNK
+458 ESTVEAAVFVHKSK

>member
-1 MRSPRGITEAGRDIY
+1 MNNPRGITEAGRDIY
-16 TVNFAEYLPGPLKH
+16 TVNFADYLPAALKH

-53 NVLIYSRIDELPE
+53 NVLIYSRIDDLPE
-66 ALIDILAYDMHVD
+66 PLIDILAYDMHVD

-148 ASFQDIINAVM
+148 ASFQDIIKAVM

-164 SSHLDEVVYQASIGI
+164 SSHLDEVVYQAGVGI
-179 TVETHTDFFLYR
+179 TIETHTDFFLYK

-206 IRRGVQAGNVIVVG
+206 IRRGAQSGSAIIVG

-235 YPYRSHIFRHGDARI
+235 YPYRSHIFRYRDAQI
-250 DVETAFNAF
+250 DVETASNAF
-259 RHRNTPAGRIRAG
+259 KHTNTPAGQIRAG
-272 EEPQRSYRGGTAG
+272 EEPQRSYRG
-285 AAVEAQTEK
+285 AA
-294 ESFLYSSPAA
+294 
-304 GTVPDRN
+304 
-311 TVFRHGDAQIDA
+311 
-323 ETAQNVQRY
+323 
-332 RNTPAGQI
+332 
-340 NAGEEPQRSHSG
+340 
-352 GTAGTV
+352 AGTV
-358 IEARAETEEKPFSVP
+358 IEAQEETEGTPFSVP

-383 AFQNSRINVA
+383 TFQNSSINIE
-393 AEGEAG
+393 AEGEADR
-399 GFPFFMPAAG
+399 FPFIMPAAG
-409 TKPERNITTDNSEAG
+409 TKPGRNITTDNSEAG
-424 IAAEDEAAGFIYTV
+424 IAAEEEAAGFIYTV
-438 KAAGTVPERS
+438 KAAGTVPGRT
-448 TEPGAESGGI
+448 TEPGAENGGI
-458 ESTVEAAVFVHKNK
+458 ESTVEAAAFIHKSK

>member
-1 MRSPRGITEAGRDIY
+1 MPNPKGIRNAGRDMY
-16 TVNFAEYLPGPLKH
+16 TVNFADYLPGALKQ
-30 DPKMRAIAEAVTK
+30 DPKIKAIAEAVTK

-79 WYDYSYPLKVKRD
+79 WYDYSFPLKVKRD
-92 ILKGSVRVHKK
+92 ILKSSVKVHKK

-131 QPHHFHIVCDV
+131 EPHHFHIVCDV

-148 ASFQDIINAVM
+148 ASFQEIINAVM

-164 SSHLDEVVYQASIGI
+164 SSHLDEVVYQASVGI
-179 TVETHTDFFLYR
+179 RVETHTDFFLYK

-206 IRRGVQAGNVIVVG
+206 IRRGVQAGSVIVVG
-220 TEAAGFIFLP
+220 TDAAGFIFLP

-235 YPYRSHIFRHGDARI
+235 YPYRNTIFRHTG
-250 DVETAFNAF
+250 
-259 RHRNTPAGRIRAG
+259 
-272 EEPQRSYRGGTAG
+272 
-285 AAVEAQTEK
+285 
-294 ESFLYSSPAA
+294 
-304 GTVPDRN
+304 
-311 TVFRHGDAQIDA
+311 AQIDI
-323 ETAQNVQRY
+323 ETASKAYRH

-340 NAGEEPQRSHSG
+340 NAGEEPQRSCRG
-352 GTAGTV
+352 AQAGTV
-358 IEARAETEEKPFSVP
+358 IEAQAETEEKPFSVP
-373 AAGTAPDRNR
+373 AAGTAPDRNTV
-383 AFQNSRINVA
+383 FQGSGTDIK
-393 AEGEAG
+393 AEGEAE
-399 GFPFFMPAAG
+399 GFPFFMQAAG
-409 TKPERNITTDNSEAG
+409 TKPERNTVMSNSEAG
-424 IAAEDEAAGFIYTV
+424 IAAEEAADGFLYTV
-438 KAAGTVPERS
+438 KAAGTVPDRNTGE
-448 TEPGAESGGI
+448 GAGSGGI
-458 ESTVEAAVFVHKNK
+458 ESTVKAEVFRHTNK